1 VAERNADSRFAHR
14 LQDRPSLTA
23 EAVTMARALEHLKPE
38 RDRIVDDP
46 WAHLFL
52 SRPSRTALRAWSG
65 SLTGRTLRRLGVTG
79 TTWVPL
85 RHRYIDDHLL
95 QLLDT
100 GAVQVVLLGAGYDM
114 RAYRFATELDG
125 RPVYE
130 VDLPAIS
137 RAKAATIERHAKEFP
152 ASNVVRVEIDFER
165 QALADVLADAGVEVG
180 GLTFVT
186 WEGVPMYLTRAAV
199 KATLDAVH
207 ALTGAGSLIAHDMWT
222 IVDDPSPMGTVRRLA
237 PTALSFIGEPVT
249 FSVHPEEIAAF
260 YDGRGFDV
268 ADIVTG
274 EDLMQRYG
282 AGRALV
288 DPSIYAVVARRRRS

>member
-1 VAERNADSRFAHR
+1 MAERDTGSAFAHR

-23 EAVTMARALEHLKPE
+23 EAVTMARALEHLKPPA
-38 RDRIVDDP
+38 DRMIDDP

-52 SRPSRTALRAWSG
+52 SRASRAALRAWSG
-65 SLTGRTLRRLGVTG
+65 SLTGRTLRRLGVAG

-85 RHRYIDDHLL
+85 RHRYIDEHLL
-95 QLLDT
+95 ELLNA

-114 RAYRFATELDG
+114 RAYRFAEELNG

-137 RAKAATIERHAKEFP
+137 RAKAETISRHAGEFP
-152 ASNVVRVEIDFER
+152 TTNVVRVEIDFET
-165 QALADVLADAGVEVG
+165 QALTDVLADAGMEVG

-207 ALTGAGSLIAHDMWT
+207 ALTGPGSLIAHDMWT
-222 IVDDPSPMGTVRRLA
+222 VVDDPSPMGTVRRLA

-249 FSVHPEEIAAF
+249 FSVHPEEIDAF
-260 YDGRGFDV
+260 YDRRGYDV
-268 ADIVTG
+268 VEVVTG
-274 EDLMQRYG
+274 DELRSRYG

-288 DPSIYAVVARRRRS
+288 DPSIYALVARRR